1 MYRVLIADDEMPAL
15 RYTRNIIQQFC
26 SQFQIVDAV
35 ISGEAALKVLQA
47 QAIDLLITDISM
59 HGMSGIEL
67 AQSAKKL
74 QPDLHIV
81 IISGYGEFEYAQGA
95 IQAGVDEYVLKP
107 VSITKMTSIL
117 QSIQEKLDS
126 EYLEQAASLLPA
138 IACHQPYDE
147 AAATRLFARRDWYFA
162 YVLLGNLNLR
172 LPKKLGVTRLLT
184 PPQDHFLILSGR
196 DEEERILI
204 SKDDHVEN
212 FLMNLSVF
220 VTQASTQA
228 TWTMVYMPTA
238 QPMEYLPSFIEQ
250 SMEIIYQKTVIGKH
264 QILKYSGG
272 SVREERLTLSAAT
285 LRQLGC
291 FVSTGKKHL
300 VKDFFIS
307 QAVQWENGQVP
318 QRQVWHM
325 VHQIIH
331 QLATVHQPTNSRL
344 TDILLE
350 IDELIHCAASYGDLM
365 ASIYSLLF
373 DSDTTFDRKMTAQ
386 ELYDCAVQYIEDN
399 YAQPLSMQ
407 SICDEMGISQTYLS
421 RLFRKYGNTTFNTY
435 LTRCRMDAA
444 IRILQ
449 EKPNMLLREVAA
461 CVGYEGS
468 SYFSKVFHQYTGKT
482 PSQYFSGEE
491 E

>member
-15 RYTRNIIQQFC
+15 RYTRNIIQQFS

-35 ISGEAALKVLQA
+35 ISGEAALKVLQS

-67 AQSAKKL
+67 AQNAKKL

-250 SMEIIYQKTVIGKH
+250 SIEIIYQKTVIGKH

-285 LRQLGC
+285 LRQLGY

-350 IDELIHCAASYGDLM
+350 IGRAHTLCR
-365 ASIYSLLF
+365 LLW
-373 DSDTTFDRKMTAQ
+373 RPHGQ
-386 ELYDCAVQYIEDN
+386 HLQPAV
-399 YAQPLSMQ
+399 
-407 SICDEMGISQTYLS
+407 
-421 RLFRKYGNTTFNTY
+421 
-435 LTRCRMDAA
+435 
-444 IRILQ
+444 
-449 EKPNMLLREVAA
+449 
-461 CVGYEGS
+461 
-468 SYFSKVFHQYTGKT
+468 
-482 PSQYFSGEE
+482 
-491 E
+491 

>member
-147 AAATRLFARRDWYFA
+147 GAATRLFARRDWYFA

-238 QPMEYLPSFIEQ
+238 QPWNICPVS
-250 SMEIIYQKTVIGKH
+250 
-264 QILKYSGG
+264 
-272 SVREERLTLSAAT
+272 LS
-285 LRQLGC
+285 
-291 FVSTGKKHL
+291 S
-300 VKDFFIS
+300 
-307 QAVQWENGQVP
+307 P
-318 QRQVWHM
+318 
-325 VHQIIH
+325 
-331 QLATVHQPTNSRL
+331 
-344 TDILLE
+344 
-350 IDELIHCAASYGDLM
+350 
-365 ASIYSLLF
+365 
-373 DSDTTFDRKMTAQ
+373 
-386 ELYDCAVQYIEDN
+386 
-399 YAQPLSMQ
+399 
-407 SICDEMGISQTYLS
+407 
-421 RLFRKYGNTTFNTY
+421 
-435 LTRCRMDAA
+435 
-444 IRILQ
+444 
-449 EKPNMLLREVAA
+449 
-461 CVGYEGS
+461 
-468 SYFSKVFHQYTGKT
+468 
-482 PSQYFSGEE
+482 
-491 E
+491 

>member
-1 MYRVLIADDEMPAL
+1 
-15 RYTRNIIQQFC
+15 
-26 SQFQIVDAV
+26 
-35 ISGEAALKVLQA
+35 
-47 QAIDLLITDISM
+47 
-59 HGMSGIEL
+59 
-67 AQSAKKL
+67 
-74 QPDLHIV
+74 
-81 IISGYGEFEYAQGA
+81 
-95 IQAGVDEYVLKP
+95 
-107 VSITKMTSIL
+107 
-117 QSIQEKLDS
+117 
-126 EYLEQAASLLPA
+126 
-138 IACHQPYDE
+138 
-147 AAATRLFARRDWYFA
+147 
-162 YVLLGNLNLR
+162 
-172 LPKKLGVTRLLT
+172 
-184 PPQDHFLILSGR
+184 
-196 DEEERILI
+196 
-204 SKDDHVEN
+204 
-212 FLMNLSVF
+212 
-220 VTQASTQA
+220 
-228 TWTMVYMPTA
+228 
-238 QPMEYLPSFIEQ
+238 MEYLPSFIEQ

-285 LRQLGC
+285 LRQLGY

-449 EKPNMLLREVAA
+449 EKPNMLLREVSA